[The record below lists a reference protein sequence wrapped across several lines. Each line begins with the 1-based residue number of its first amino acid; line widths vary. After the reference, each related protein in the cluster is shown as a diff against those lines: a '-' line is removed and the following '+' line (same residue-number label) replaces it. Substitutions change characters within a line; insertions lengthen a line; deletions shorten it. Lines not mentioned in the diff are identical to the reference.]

1 MLVTLDANYIRAALT
16 HAAKKDVR
24 TYLETVSI
32 RVLDSNRVGAY
43 ATDRHRAF
51 AAGAENITPV
61 EGMTGTEFAF
71 MAKGVKI
78 PAKCS
83 IVTLLVDGDAVTI
96 NGETSAPIAPPY
108 RKPVSRL
115 ILSVWQSYTEH
126 AGEVYEWA
134 PEYLVAA
141 EKALSPFG
149 PVSYARRGN
158 SLHLSSDEADAAV
171 LILSRRP
178 HPVTQRMDLVALFG
192 S

>member
-1 MLVTLDANYIRAALT
+1 
-16 HAAKKDVR
+16 
-24 TYLETVSI
+24 
-32 RVLDSNRVGAY
+32 
-43 ATDRHRAF
+43 
-51 AAGAENITPV
+51 
-61 EGMTGTEFAF
+61 MTGTEFAF

-78 PAKCS
+78 PAKGS

-96 NGETSAPIAPPY
+96 NGATLVPIVPIPRA
-108 RKPVSRL
+108 KTVSRL
-115 ILSVWQSYTEH
+115 ILSVWQSYTEY